1 MMSLRYQSA
10 CQYTVAGRG
19 RRAVV
24 PVRAVS
30 EAPAG
35 DTAVASTSA
44 PAGQAFRNGTAP
56 RRMQSAQGPA
66 RRSRGGS
73 QGDQQQADVAGAARR
88 GASRATSKERWPG
101 VAFLDDDAGAAESSA
116 RALFRR
122 HMASAEA
129 AGNIVVRSLGRS
141 GALGAVRF
149 LTALRREGQA
159 AEPPV
164 DVRVRVLKQEPISG
178 GFGAP
183 LLMFVERVAAGAD
196 QLPEVTVPAANGSEP
211 QQARVA
217 PEGPLQASLLVSR
230 ASDPER
236 LERALYSVVNGL
248 QPGQFVAVNMVGSA
262 TLLLGLQSLVNART
276 SMGARG
282 RDIYFVPTVTS
293 QPLRQSST
301 PAPAAA
307 SSTPAT
313 DGEQPA
319 AEVKAPAADAAAAT
333 SDPQMVEVVRLF
345 VGVSRPAQPRR
356 DAAAR
361 ASAPAPAASEAAQP
375 SPSVGSE
382 QVPEAPAA
390 QAQPQQVTV
399 PLSELES
406 LRSALSTM
414 MQQQQQLEALL
425 RDRQQRQ
432 QPQASQQ

>member
-1 MMSLRYQSA
+1 MSA
-10 CQYTVAGRG
+10 CCGQQGGAGHG
-19 RRAVV
+19 ATG
-24 PVRAVS
+24 S
-30 EAPAG
+30 EH
-35 DTAVASTSA
+35 
-44 PAGQAFRNGTAP
+44 
-56 RRMQSAQGPA
+56 
-66 RRSRGGS
+66 
-73 QGDQQQADVAGAARR
+73 GAAC
-88 GASRATSKERWPG
+88 
-101 VAFLDDDAGAAESSA
+101 
-116 RALFRR
+116 
-122 HMASAEA
+122 
-129 AGNIVVRSLGRS
+129 S
-141 GALGAVRF
+141 GAWLQGCLSPCTSR
-149 LTALRREGQA
+149 
-159 AEPPV
+159 
-164 DVRVRVLKQEPISG
+164 
-178 GFGAP
+178 
-183 LLMFVERVAAGAD
+183 LLHG
-196 QLPEVTVPAANGSEP
+196 LH
-211 QQARVA
+211 
-217 PEGPLQASLLVSR
+217 LVSPRVTRTSYQPDPMLCDAVLPLR
-230 ASDPER
+230 A
-236 LERALYSVVNGL
+236 
-248 QPGQFVAVNMVGSA
+248 QVGSA